1 MYFGTTTF
9 KCSECDHF
17 FTAPAIEWMAT
28 AYLVPQ
34 PCPKCK
40 SIRTYPF
47 AQIMLRPMYTAIW
60 KTMEKDKGENK

>member
-17 FTAPAIEWMAT
+17 FKAPAIEWNAT
-28 AYLVPQ
+28 VYLVPQ

-47 AQIMLRPMYTAIW
+47 AQILYRPIYAGIW
-60 KTMEKDKGENK
+60 KMMEKDNGK